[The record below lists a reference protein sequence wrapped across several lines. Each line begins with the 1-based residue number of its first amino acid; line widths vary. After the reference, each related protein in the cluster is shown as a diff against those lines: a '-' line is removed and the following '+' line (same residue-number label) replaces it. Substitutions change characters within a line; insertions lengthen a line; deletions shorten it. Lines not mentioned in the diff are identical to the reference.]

1 MSSVLGCT
9 KARNT
14 GTPEQH
20 VIICTSRWW
29 SRIPVFLVLVH
40 AVWLHPAVVLMILVK
55 NAGGKSGMDFHRVNI
70 RSVFMLWEPE
80 ICWAVMGSCMSLL
93 LVSINAQIA
102 QKRALS
108 GRPPSL
114 IQLFDGGLAENCNLF
129 AFLVLLFSCIIL
141 YFFSCYG
148 FFFSRNQQR
157 TCSSRK
163 NIYRSIW
170 RTRSSQ

>member
-1 MSSVLGCT
+1 
-9 KARNT
+9 
-14 GTPEQH
+14 
-20 VIICTSRWW
+20 
-29 SRIPVFLVLVH
+29 
-40 AVWLHPAVVLMILVK
+40 MILVK
-55 NAGGKSGMDFHRVNI
+55 NAGEKSGMDFHRVDI
-70 RSVFMLWEPE
+70 RT
-80 ICWAVMGSCMSLL
+80 VMGSCMTLL

-114 IQLFDGGLAENCNLF
+114 IQFFDGGLAENCNLF
-129 AFLVLLFSCIIL
+129 AFLVLLFSCRIL

-163 NIYRSIW
+163 NIYRSI
-170 RTRSSQ
+170 